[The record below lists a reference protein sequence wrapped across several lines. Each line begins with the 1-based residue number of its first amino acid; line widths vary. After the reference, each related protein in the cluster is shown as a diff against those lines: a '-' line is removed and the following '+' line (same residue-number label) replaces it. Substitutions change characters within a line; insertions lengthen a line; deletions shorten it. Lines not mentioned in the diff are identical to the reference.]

1 MKIGIYGLGRFGS
14 FYTALLR
21 DHFDIKVY
29 SRNPKRETPA
39 GVQRVSEDELLSQPV
54 IILCVAISAMKE
66 VLERIGPRL
75 APGSLVMDTC
85 SVKALPVEW
94 MEQTLPESVQILGTH
109 PMFGPDSGLGGV
121 KDLPIILCPV
131 RIEKQSLDAWSS
143 FFSGL
148 DLKVLVMVAHDHD
161 REAATTQGITHYLGR
176 VLAEL
181 KLADSELSTLGYR
194 KLLDIIEQ
202 TCNDSWQLFFD
213 LQLYNPY
220 TKDIRTTLSRSLK
233 HIDNKLDTAVRR

>member
-14 FYTALLR
+14 FYTDLLR
-21 DHFDIKVY
+21 NHFEIKVY

-39 GVQRVSEDELLSQPV
+39 GVKRVSEDELLSQPV
-54 IILCVAISAMKE
+54 VILCVAISAMKE
-66 VLERIGPRL
+66 VLQRIGPRL
-75 APGSLVMDTC
+75 AAGSLVMDTC

-94 MEQTLPESVQILGTH
+94 MVQTLPESVQILGTH
-109 PMFGPDSGLGGV
+109 PMFGPDSALAGV
-121 KDLPIILCPV
+121 EDLPIILCPA
-131 RIEKQSLDAWSS
+131 RIEKQNLDTWSS
-143 FFSGL
+143 FFAKIG
-148 DLKVLVMVAHDHD
+148 LKVMVMDAHNHD

-181 KLADSELSTLGYR
+181 ELVDSEIATLGYR
-194 KLLDIIEQ
+194 KLLDIIDQ

-220 TKDIRTTLSRSLK
+220 TKAIRDNLSRSLK
-233 HIDNKLDTAVRR
+233 NIDNKLDIAVRR

>member
-1 MKIGIYGLGRFGS
+1 
-14 FYTALLR
+14 
-21 DHFDIKVY
+21 
-29 SRNPKRETPA
+29 
-39 GVQRVSEDELLSQPV
+39 
-54 IILCVAISAMKE
+54 MKE

-94 MEQTLPESVQILGTH
+94 MEQTMPESVQILGNH

-121 KDLPIILCPV
+121 KL
-131 RIEKQSLDAWSS
+131 
-143 FFSGL
+143 
-148 DLKVLVMVAHDHD
+148 
-161 REAATTQGITHYLGR
+161 T
-176 VLAEL
+176 
-181 KLADSELSTLGYR
+181 DSEIATPGCR

-220 TKDIRTTLSRSLK
+220 TKDIRASLSS
-233 HIDNKLDTAVRR
+233 